1 MSVVWDNIPTT
12 VTVTGQSGT
21 VVHSQGTV
29 DIDTG
34 VLGTPTGAAGGDLQG
49 TYPNPTVHKVHGV
62 NMQSGTPTD
71 GDLWQYQ
78 ASNGRW
84 RHRTF
89 NNLLGDNGIGWN
101 GTTLTVGAAALNNGE
116 VIREASTMVG
126 GAVATS
132 LRNSVLNFTDTASS
146 RVYYGAAN
154 ARATGGGFAVTANR
168 AYFVPI
174 YLPTTDAIRQIRTV
188 AASTTITGNC
198 ILGLYS
204 DAGGRPGTRLQQTSS
219 TAVAGSFTWTTVA
232 VNWTPPK
239 RGWHWMAVVFS
250 STPTM
255 CDYDRG
261 LIAGGIQGTIN
272 WTINARAAFG
282 ESEAVGSYS
291 LPATAASRIVEEGN
305 IAVIEV
311 SFTA

>member
-1 MSVVWDNIPTT
+1 MSQLTVSPVVQSLT
-12 VTVTGQSGT
+12 VTETVQSLT
-21 VVHSQGTV
+21 VEA
-29 DIDTG
+29 
-34 VLGTPTGAAGGDLQG
+34 PTGSTIGPAGGDLQG
-49 TYPNPTVHKVHGV
+49 TYPDPTVHKVHGV
-62 NMQSGTPTD
+62 NMQAGTPTN
-71 GDLWQYQ
+71 GDLWQYD
-78 ASNGRW
+78 ASNTRW

-89 NNLLGDNGIGWN
+89 TNLLSDNGIGWN

-116 VIREASTMVG
+116 VIRDASTMVG